1 MAFAVYLTW
10 ASKYILFF
18 GGKYLLVTVYPA
30 CRRME
35 NSSALQG
42 RWPEGPEGF
51 PVHSHISMANR
62 RGVTTLWV

>member
-10 ASKYILFF
+10 ASKYIFFF

-35 NSSALQG
+35 NISALQ
-42 RWPEGPEGF
+42 EGTEKVP
-51 PVHSHISMANR
+51 SHEDVLS
-62 RGVTTLWV
+62 